1 MLTNCLI
8 IGCAHIAV
16 VKKGE
21 SIHHNHKWHLFFS
34 MSASLLFTYL
44 YLSFV
49 FFVFSVYVKLYSRTE
64 QYYFFFFFYVFHLA
78 AVSLISHPLSC
89 SETPWQHFR
98 GRLSLPS
105 LWPVSIFCAH
115 THNDILSMRVTA
127 VCLCMLTTSLLFDS
141 LSLSVSFFG
150 PFFLPFPLQGDR
162 RRAFWRHC
170 SQGVLQWGWR
180 QVNAP

>member
-1 MLTNCLI
+1 MTFIFLHVCLSSL
-8 IGCAHIAV
+8 HIFIF
-16 VKKGE
+16 E
-21 SIHHNHKWHLFFS
+21 LCFFCFFS
-34 MSASLLFTYL
+34 LREALQPN
-44 YLSFV
+44 
-49 FFVFSVYVKLYSRTE
+49 RTVL
-64 QYYFFFFFYVFHLA
+64 FFFFFYVFHLA
-78 AVSLISHPLSC
+78 AVSLISHPVSC

>member
-1 MLTNCLI
+1 MLILLWLRKENQYITIINDIYFSPCLPLFSS
-8 IGCAHIAV
+8 HIYIWA
-16 VKKGE
+16 
-21 SIHHNHKWHLFFS
+21 LFF
-34 MSASLLFTYL
+34 LFFQFTW
-44 YLSFV
+44 SF
-49 FFVFSVYVKLYSRTE
+49 TAE
-64 QYYFFFFFYVFHLA
+64 QNSIFFFFFYVFHLA

-105 LWPVSIFCAH
+105 LWPVSIFCAQ

>member
-1 MLTNCLI
+1 MTFIFLHVCLSSL
-8 IGCAHIAV
+8 HIFIF
-16 VKKGE
+16 E
-21 SIHHNHKWHLFFS
+21 LC
-34 MSASLLFTYL
+34 
-44 YLSFV
+44 

-64 QYYFFFFFYVFHLA
+64 QYFFFFFFFYVFHLA

>member
-49 FFVFSVYVKLYSRTE
+49 FFCFFSLREALQPNRTV
-64 QYYFFFFFYVFHLA
+64 FFFFFYVFHLA

>member
-1 MLTNCLI
+1 MLILLWLRKENQYITIINDIYFSPCLPLFSS
-8 IGCAHIAV
+8 HIYIWA
-16 VKKGE
+16 
-21 SIHHNHKWHLFFS
+21 LFFCFF
-34 MSASLLFTYL
+34 SLREALQPN
-44 YLSFV
+44 
-49 FFVFSVYVKLYSRTE
+49 RTVL
-64 QYYFFFFFYVFHLA
+64 FFFFFYVFHLA

>member
-1 MLTNCLI
+1 MTFIFLHVCLSSL
-8 IGCAHIAV
+8 HIFIF
-16 VKKGE
+16 E
-21 SIHHNHKWHLFFS
+21 LCFFLFFQ
-34 MSASLLFTYL
+34 FTW
-44 YLSFV
+44 SFTAEQNSIFI
-49 FFVFSVYVKLYSRTE
+49 FFL
-64 QYYFFFFFYVFHLA
+64 FFYVFHLA

>member
-1 MLTNCLI
+1 MTFIFFHVCLSSL
-8 IGCAHIAV
+8 HIFIF
-16 VKKGE
+16 E
-21 SIHHNHKWHLFFS
+21 LCFFLFFQ
-34 MSASLLFTYL
+34 FTW
-44 YLSFV
+44 SFTAEQNSIFI
-49 FFVFSVYVKLYSRTE
+49 FFL
-64 QYYFFFFFYVFHLA
+64 FFYVFHLA

-141 LSLSVSFFG
+141 LSLSISFFG

>member
-1 MLTNCLI
+1 MLILLWLRKENQYITIINDIYFSPCLPLFSS
-8 IGCAHIAV
+8 HIYIWA
-16 VKKGE
+16 
-21 SIHHNHKWHLFFS
+21 LFF
-34 MSASLLFTYL
+34 LFFQFTW
-44 YLSFV
+44 SF
-49 FFVFSVYVKLYSRTE
+49 TAE
-64 QYYFFFFFYVFHLA
+64 QNSIFFFFFFYVFHLA

-141 LSLSVSFFG
+141 LSLSISFFG